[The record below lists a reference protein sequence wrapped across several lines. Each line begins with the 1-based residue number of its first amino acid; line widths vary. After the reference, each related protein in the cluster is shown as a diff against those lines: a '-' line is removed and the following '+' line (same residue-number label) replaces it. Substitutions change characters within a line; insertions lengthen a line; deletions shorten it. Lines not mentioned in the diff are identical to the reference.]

1 MLLTKTKTKTKT
13 KTQFVDK
20 VLLTKTK
27 TKTKFFIDK
36 VSESFSLIVPDVF
49 IQNYYRMNVH
59 L

>member
-1 MLLTKTKTKTKT
+1 MQVIKTKIKTKTKTKIKTKTKTKTKT
-13 KTQFVDK
+13 K
-20 VLLTKTK
+20 
-27 TKTKFFIDK
+27 FIDK